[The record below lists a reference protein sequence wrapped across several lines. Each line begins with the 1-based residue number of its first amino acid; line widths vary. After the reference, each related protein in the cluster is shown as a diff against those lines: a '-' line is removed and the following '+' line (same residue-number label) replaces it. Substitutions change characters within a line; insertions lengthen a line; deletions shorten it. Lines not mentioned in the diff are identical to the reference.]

1 MADLPLEFTHSF
13 FQQLLPRAR
22 YCLQSTK
29 DAKSRHS
36 ADLKELTP
44 SGGMDSNLGP
54 VTSGTLR
61 QAEAHLAQPPA
72 DRAPSNRKAWEISG
86 LERSEPL

>member
-1 MADLPLEFTHSF
+1 MVELEAERRAALAKVTHRAMADLPLEFTHSF

-72 DRAPSNRKAWEISG
+72 D
-86 LERSEPL
+86 